1 MNKNRLS
8 VLTLAVAAF
17 ASSAV
22 AQQAPPT
29 ADAVAAIAAV
39 PPPSATTVRSGS
51 ARTIYVTPQAD
62 DFHVYLTAAL
72 KKKDVPLS
80 ITTKP
85 DGADFV
91 LTASLVK
98 THEQSS
104 GSKIAR
110 CLFAYCAGIED
121 SGNTSVQLTQG
132 DLIIWSYAVNKGR
145 GQKNMQSLAE
155 AVAVHVKDDY
165 HKKQQQ
171 KQR

>member
-17 ASSAV
+17 ASSAL
-22 AQQAPPT
+22 AQQIPPT
-29 ADAVAAIAAV
+29 AGALAAIAAV
-39 PPPSATTVRSGS
+39 PPPSANTVRSGS
-51 ARTIYVTPQAD
+51 ARTLFVTPQVD

-72 KKKDVPLS
+72 MKKGVPLTIS
-80 ITTKP
+80 TKP
-85 DGADFV
+85 EGTDFV

-98 THEQSS
+98 VQVQTS

-121 SGNTSVQLTQG
+121 AGNTSVQLTAG
-132 DLIIWSYAVNKGR
+132 DAIVWSYAVNKGR

-155 AVAVHVKDDY
+155 AVAKHLKADY
-165 HKKQQQ
+165 LERQQQ